1 MSHKP
6 SFRSLLILGALAL
19 ASLPASAQTAA
30 PPALKVSAFGRYWG
44 YSEPIYD
51 GWVRSSRY
59 VAVRDGTWLAVD
71 ILRPSR
77 GGKVAT
83 ERLPVVW
90 THHRYQRAALGED
103 GKVYTIVDSAPW
115 LADVLRHGY
124 VVAAVDVRGSGASF
138 GRFEGMFSSKETD
151 DAYDVTEW
159 LAAQPWSNGKVGMYG
174 RSYLAFTQYMAAS
187 RKPPHLKA
195 IFPEVGGT
203 DVYEL
208 IYRGGIY
215 HGPFI
220 EMWNRV
226 VQDADVDE
234 PAMPVDEDKDGSLVR
249 AAVDQHKTNRN
260 AAEIFAALP
269 FRDSVDAA
277 SGVQVFRDWTPI
289 TYLKEIRES
298 KIPVYLLDG
307 WNDRYVRDEAI
318 LFNNLDNPKRLTIG
332 PWTHTQ
338 DDHLDFAAEHLRWW
352 DYWIK
357 GIDNGIMKEDPVHY
371 YVIGAPEATAW
382 RSAKQWPLPQEKRTA
397 YWFGAGSLGTA
408 APAVN
413 GTTKGAKDEFTVD
426 YSAEVSPDPR
436 WGLGHDF
443 PELAAHDA
451 KGLSWTTTPLAAPLE
466 VTGHPIAHLWIS
478 SSAPDADVFVYLEEV
493 NEKGQSRYVSE
504 GMLRASNRATADP
517 GYGLLGLPYHRG
529 LKSDQSPLTP
539 GEPVELVIDLYP
551 TSTLFAAGHRLRVT
565 VTGAD
570 KANARTP
577 VQSPPPRLT
586 VWREAGRASWVEV
599 PVVPAGR

>member
-124 VVAAVDVRGSGASF
+124 VVAAVDARGSGASF
-138 GRFEGMFSSKETD
+138 GRLEGMFSSKETD
-151 DAYDVTEW
+151 DAYDITEW

-174 RSYLAFTQYMAAS
+174 RSYLAFTQYLAAS

-220 EMWNRV
+220 EMWSNLVREL
-226 VQDADVDE
+226 DVDK
-234 PAMPVDEDKDGSLVR
+234 PAL
-249 AAVDQHKTNRN
+249 
-260 AAEIFAALP
+260 
-269 FRDSVDAA
+269 
-277 SGVQVFRDWTPI
+277 
-289 TYLKEIRES
+289 
-298 KIPVYLLDG
+298 
-307 WNDRYVRDEAI
+307 
-318 LFNNLDNPKRLTIG
+318 
-332 PWTHTQ
+332 
-338 DDHLDFAAEHLRWW
+338 
-352 DYWIK
+352 
-357 GIDNGIMKEDPVHY
+357 
-371 YVIGAPEATAW
+371 
-382 RSAKQWPLPQEKRTA
+382 
-397 YWFGAGSLGTA
+397 
-408 APAVN
+408 
-413 GTTKGAKDEFTVD
+413 
-426 YSAEVSPDPR
+426 
-436 WGLGHDF
+436 
-443 PELAAHDA
+443 
-451 KGLSWTTTPLAAPLE
+451 
-466 VTGHPIAHLWIS
+466 
-478 SSAPDADVFVYLEEV
+478 
-493 NEKGQSRYVSE
+493 
-504 GMLRASNRATADP
+504 
-517 GYGLLGLPYHRG
+517 
-529 LKSDQSPLTP
+529 
-539 GEPVELVIDLYP
+539 
-551 TSTLFAAGHRLRVT
+551 
-565 VTGAD
+565 
-570 KANARTP
+570 
-577 VQSPPPRLT
+577 
-586 VWREAGRASWVEV
+586 
-599 PVVPAGR
+599 